1 MLRYFKSRL
10 LLTWRYR
17 ILTKTLFLS
26 GAQLGFLRKLP
37 ELVELTHQY
46 SQPGTYSLSISVN
59 SIVGPSTSVQQSVII
74 SEAPCVLDGL
84 RMLGTGES
92 SAQCPE
98 IQQEYEYSLY
108 SSLKI
113 NCQDLDELKYDWKV
127 ENVLNG
133 SITEVS
139 SFPKDVLSSNVLFL
153 TARSLQGG
161 LYKFTLAVTA
171 IPLGISKVATGFLR
185 VRTPKLL
192 VVIDCG
198 SERVMPW
205 NHDIILNASSS
216 RDPNDIDVG
225 NKASDSLSFEWF
237 CDANRSVSCFN
248 SSINNK
254 KSALIFPP
262 RSLEVNAS
270 YEFFV
275 VVTKGMRQAQVSQI
289 IKVVAGNFPPLCVR
303 LVTFNRL
310 QH

>member
-1 MLRYFKSRL
+1 MLSFFKSRL

-26 GAQLGFLRKLP
+26 GAQLGFLQKLP

-46 SQPGTYSLSISVN
+46 SEPGTYSLSISVN

-84 RMLGTGES
+84 RMLGAGET

-113 NCQDLDELKYDWKV
+113 NCQAFDELKYDWKV

-133 SITEVS
+133 STTEVS
-139 SFPKDVLSSNVLFL
+139 SFPKDILSSNVLFL
-153 TARSLQGG
+153 AARSLQGG

-205 NHDIILNASSS
+205 NHDIILNASSA

-225 NKASDSLSFEWF
+225 KASDSLSFEWF
-237 CDANRSVSCFN
+237 CDANRSVSCFK

-262 RSLEVNAS
+262 RFLDVNAS

-275 VVTKGMRQAQVSQI
+275 EVTKGMRQTQASQI
-289 IKVVAGNFPPLCVR
+289 IKVVAGNFSPLCVR

>member
-1 MLRYFKSRL
+1 M
-10 LLTWRYR
+10 
-17 ILTKTLFLS
+17 
-26 GAQLGFLRKLP
+26 RKLA
-37 ELVELTHQY
+37 ELVGLTHQY
-46 SQPGTYSLSISVN
+46 SEPGTYSLSISVN

-74 SEAPCVLDGL
+74 GEAPCVLDSL

-113 NCQDLDELKYDWKV
+113 NCQAFNELKYDWKV
-127 ENVLNG
+127 ENILNG

-139 SFPKDVLSSNVLFL
+139 SFPKDILSSNVLFL
-153 TARSLQGG
+153 AARSLQGG
-161 LYKFTLAVTA
+161 LHKFTLEVTA
-171 IPLGISKVATGFLR
+171 IPLGISKVTTGFLR

-192 VVIDCG
+192 VVVDCG
-198 SERVMPW
+198 SERVLPW

-225 NKASDSLSFEWF
+225 KARDSLSFEWF
-237 CDANRSVSCFN
+237 CDANRSVSCFKN
-248 SSINNK
+248 SINNS

-262 RSLEVNAS
+262 NFLDVNSS

-275 VVTKGMRQAQVSQI
+275 VVTKGMRQTQAIQI
-289 IKVVAGNFPPLCVR
+289 IKVVAGNFPSLCVR

-310 QH
+310 KILQH

>member
-1 MLRYFKSRL
+1 
-10 LLTWRYR
+10 
-17 ILTKTLFLS
+17 
-26 GAQLGFLRKLP
+26 
-37 ELVELTHQY
+37 
-46 SQPGTYSLSISVN
+46 
-59 SIVGPSTSVQQSVII
+59 
-74 SEAPCVLDGL
+74 
-84 RMLGTGES
+84 MLGAGES

-113 NCQDLDELKYDWKV
+113 NCQAFNELKYDWKV
-127 ENVLNG
+127 ENILNG

-139 SFPKDVLSSNVLFL
+139 SFAKDILSSNVLFL
-153 TARSLQGG
+153 AARSLQGG
-161 LYKFTLAVTA
+161 LYKFTLEVTA
-171 IPLGISKVATGFLR
+171 IPLGISKVTTGFLR

-198 SERVMPW
+198 SERVLPW

-225 NKASDSLSFEWF
+225 KARDSLSFEWF
-237 CDANRSVSCFN
+237 CDANRSVSCFKN
-248 SSINNK
+248 SVNNS

-262 RSLEVNAS
+262 MFLDVNSS

-275 VVTKGMRQAQVSQI
+275 VVAKGMRQAQASQI

-310 QH
+310 KILQH